1 MTKQTE
7 FTTVITLE
15 SAHSVLEQRGRHEKL
30 HGHSW
35 TITARWAMDFP
46 LDPKF
51 FERHLSYLQKS
62 VSDLN
67 HENLNNIK
75 EVKETV
81 TTAESIARLIFDRLS
96 KINAKSR
103 PISVQVE
110 EEPDCSISYFGSVK
124 NK

>member
-1 MTKQTE
+1 MVKRTE
-7 FTTVITLE
+7 FTTVINLE
-15 SAHSVLEQRGRHEKL
+15 SAHSVLEQRGSHEKL

-46 LDPKF
+46 LNPKV
-51 FERHLSYLQKS
+51 FEHHLLYLQKS
-62 VSDLN
+62 VSDLD

-75 EVKETV
+75 GVKET
-81 TTAESIARLIFDRLS
+81 TATAESIAKLIFGRLS
-96 KINAKSR
+96 KINANSH

-110 EEPDCSISYFGSVK
+110 EEPNCSISYFGNIK